1 MDAYETIK
9 CVKGQKERECYKWV
23 LLMPAHP
30 RTSIGGHLR
39 LVHLLKVRRCLYNP
53 GGRYLP
59 GWRVWER
66 TQDVTLLVFSFPL
79 VHIRS
84 SVDVSRVTIGAVSM
98 TTTCCCPLLICLSLF
113 SIPPSHPALNAV
125 LVFQGQ
131 SGSCGDRQRDS
142 GRDLDE
148 SARGQKTVKTTGEKT

>member
-98 TTTCCCPLLICLSLF
+98 TTTCCCPPSSVSLF
-113 SIPPSHPALNAV
+113 FPFFPPILHSTLCWYSRSKWV
-125 LVFQGQ
+125 MW
-131 SGSCGDRQRDS
+131 RYTER
-142 GRDLDE
+142 
-148 SARGQKTVKTTGEKT
+148 